1 MLQHLHIENIAVIE
15 TADIQFQPGFN
26 VLTGETGAGK
36 SIVIDSLLAILGGRT
51 SRDLVRHGQ
60 TKAVVSALFTGLPQ
74 QAQDLAAELGFESE
88 EGTLLVSREILQD
101 GRNLCRVGG
110 RPASVS
116 ILKTLGA
123 LLVNIH
129 GQNDGAQLLDER
141 SHIDYLDA
149 FGGYEDQ
156 LAEYYAQYQ
165 SLLSLRRQIKQKIER
180 GEQLRQR
187 ADFLQYQL
195 AELESADLKPGEY
208 EALNERRM
216 LLANVEKIATGV
228 MEAKL
233 ALYGDEDQ
241 PGVTELLTGVEARL
255 RSCESWSEEIRGFCG
270 RAGELLA
277 LSQELER
284 DIDAFSNSI
293 DYTPAEL
300 AATEERLDTIGRLMK
315 KYGRDEAELLALQE
329 ETRQQLDDLETM
341 DDDLAACNQAYAAKR
356 DQVQALS
363 QALHQRRMC
372 AAKNLSA
379 RIEEELHQLDM
390 PHARFCVQVQS
401 TAEQGHVKFTR
412 RGTDNVVFLLTT
424 NPGESL
430 KPLHKVA
437 SGGELSRIMLA
448 IKSVL
453 SGADAVGT
461 LIFDEIDTG
470 VSGRAANKVGEK
482 LFALSLEK
490 QVLCVTHLP
499 QIAALG
505 QHQFRIQKQVEGG
518 RTLTKVEPLDRQG
531 RIQEIARMTAG
542 MDITQQTL
550 RNAQEILA
558 IAEAFQQATV
568 DKRGKGCYSKHQEM
582 R

>member
-1 MLQHLHIENIAVIE
+1 M
-15 TADIQFQPGFN
+15 
-26 VLTGETGAGK
+26 
-36 SIVIDSLLAILGGRT
+36 
-51 SRDLVRHGQ
+51 
-60 TKAVVSALFTGLPQ
+60 
-74 QAQDLAAELGFESE
+74 
-88 EGTLLVSREILQD
+88 
-101 GRNLCRVGG
+101 
-110 RPASVS
+110 
-116 ILKTLGA
+116 
-123 LLVNIH
+123 NIH

-315 KYGRDEAELLALQE
+315 KYGR
-329 ETRQQLDDLETM
+329 
-341 DDDLAACNQAYAAKR
+341 
-356 DQVQALS
+356 V
-363 QALHQRRMC
+363 
-372 AAKNLSA
+372 
-379 RIEEELHQLDM
+379 
-390 PHARFCVQVQS
+390 
-401 TAEQGHVKFTR
+401 
-412 RGTDNVVFLLTT
+412 
-424 NPGESL
+424 
-430 KPLHKVA
+430 
-437 SGGELSRIMLA
+437 
-448 IKSVL
+448 
-453 SGADAVGT
+453 
-461 LIFDEIDTG
+461 
-470 VSGRAANKVGEK
+470 
-482 LFALSLEK
+482 
-490 QVLCVTHLP
+490 
-499 QIAALG
+499 
-505 QHQFRIQKQVEGG
+505 
-518 RTLTKVEPLDRQG
+518 
-531 RIQEIARMTAG
+531 
-542 MDITQQTL
+542 
-550 RNAQEILA
+550 
-558 IAEAFQQATV
+558 
-568 DKRGKGCYSKHQEM
+568 
-582 R
+582 